1 MRYLLAIFLPPIGL
15 LLAGKPFQA
24 LLCIPVWILWPLASL
39 WAVLVVMQ
47 TDAERRHREL
57 LKAQQQRPPVNI
69 YQR

>member
-1 MRYLLAIFLPPIGL
+1 LFS
-15 LLAGKPFQA
+15 
-24 LLCIPVWILWPLASL
+24 IPVCILYPVASL

>member
-1 MRYLLAIFLPPIGL
+1 MRYFFAIFLPPIGL

-24 LLCIPVWILWPLASL
+24 LFSIPVCILYPVASL
-39 WAVLVVMQ
+39 WALLVVMQ

-57 LKAQQQRPPVNI
+57 LKAQQQSPVNI